1 MTEASSTTR
10 SVAYTPVVSVST
22 TTKRSAPPAT
32 PSSNADIRSPFSQQ
46 QEAAP
51 YGPYAMHRHQR
62 WDESSATRCGHAERD
77 VYSNGVLASTE
88 DANGRPHAPGRDAA
102 PPTVDRNGAG
112 IWIGCPHRRPTS
124 EPFIARRHPYRSP
137 TVVHID
143 RIPAEN
149 TTFTVT
155 DTLGFGLA
163 TLPMQHLRI
172 SSSLEDSPRC
182 VSGVSAIRPAR
193 R

>member
-62 WDESSATRCGHAERD
+62 RDESSATRCGHAERD

-88 DANGRPHAPGRDAA
+88 DATGRPHAPGRDA
-102 PPTVDRNGAG
+102 D
-112 IWIGCPHRRPTS
+112 
-124 EPFIARRHPYRSP
+124 
-137 TVVHID
+137 D
-143 RIPAEN
+143 

-163 TLPMQHLRI
+163 MLPMQHLRI
-172 SSSLEDSPRC
+172 SSSLEDSPQATYQEC
-182 VSGVSAIRPAR
+182 R
-193 R
+193 RSDLRDDEGRSCRVR